1 MNLTAFFA
9 KLIGLWLLFAIV
21 GMAVNR
27 DATVTAINAFFSD
40 SGLMYITGAF
50 TVIIGLTV
58 VLLHNRW
65 TSGALPALVSFYG
78 WAAIVKGGMFLF
90 LPATSEMAFYRAL
103 HFEALFY
110 VYVVIGLVLGL
121 YLAYGGF
128 RSDAMPQ
135 G

>member
-27 DATVTAINAFFSD
+27 DATVTAMNAFFSD

-65 TSGALPALVSFYG
+65 TSGALAALVSLYG
-78 WAAIVKGGMFLF
+78 WAALVKGAMFLF
-90 LPATSEMAFYRAL
+90 LPSPSEMGFYRAL
-103 HFEALFY
+103 HFEGLFY
-110 VYVVIGLVLGL
+110 VYVVFGLILGL

-128 RSDAMPQ
+128 RSDATPQ

>member
-27 DATVTAINAFFSD
+27 DATVTAVNAFFSD
-40 SGLMYITGAF
+40 SGLMYITGVF
-50 TVIIGLTV
+50 TVVIGLTV

-65 TSGALPALVSFYG
+65 TGGALTVLVSLYG
-78 WAAIVKGGMFLF
+78 WAAIVKGAMFLF
-90 LPATSEMAFYRAL
+90 LPAPLEMAFYRAT

-110 VYVVIGLVLGL
+110 LYVVIGLMVGL

-128 RSDAMPQ
+128 RSDATPQ